1 MNQRLNDLHL
11 QRGRLL
17 ERIATQR
24 VTLSLELEP
33 VVAKLETTDRLL
45 ARVHAAID
53 YLKTHPAVVALTFA
67 ALLITKP
74 RRTLRWSR
82 RAYAVWQTW
91 LVLRDRV
98 RVMGW

>member
-1 MNQRLNDLHL
+1 MNQRLDELHL

-24 VTLSLELEP
+24 AALDRELEP
-33 VVAKLETTDRLL
+33 VRSTLYTTDRVL
-45 ARVHAAID
+45 ARVHAGVD
-53 YLKTHPAVVALTFA
+53 YLKAHPAIVALAFA
-67 ALLITKP
+67 ALVITKP

-91 LVLRDRV
+91 RVVRDRV
-98 RVMGW
+98 MAIGL

>member
-11 QRGRLL
+11 RRGRLL

-24 VTLSLELEP
+24 TALSFELEP
-33 VVAKLETTDRLL
+33 VAARLETVDHMV
-45 ARVHAAID
+45 ARVQAAVD
-53 YLKTHPAVVALTFA
+53 YVKTHPAVVALAFA
-67 ALLITKP
+67 VVAITKP

-82 RAYAVWQTW
+82 RAYGVWQTW

-98 RVMGW
+98 RVMGL